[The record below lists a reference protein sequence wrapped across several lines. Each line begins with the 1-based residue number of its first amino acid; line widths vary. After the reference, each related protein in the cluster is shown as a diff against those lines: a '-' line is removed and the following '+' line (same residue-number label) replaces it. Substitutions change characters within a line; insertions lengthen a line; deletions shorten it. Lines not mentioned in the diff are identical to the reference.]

1 MLYCSNKCGFIFKE
15 LRTAIKLLQLG
26 FLFVFAVNLSIYA
39 DDSIQAKPTSA
50 TSHDHDAIKKGE
62 RLFYNLINSGRD
74 VQACVACHNVEKSEK
89 FNWNPSAYE
98 IAVAGQGRPDAE
110 LKNILLNPVGKR
122 IGEVHK
128 GYVLSDEQIGQ
139 LNAYLQNFA
148 KEGPPK
154 PKKMLLK
161 GLTYIGLILLV
172 LLAIAD
178 AIYTKFL
185 RFKVINLLVVL
196 VAGLL
201 IIKTTAHEAIA
212 LGRSQNYEPDQPIKF
227 SHAVHAKQNKID
239 CLYCHATAE
248 YSKTASIPE
257 ANVCLNC
264 HTLVREGTRTGRF
277 EINKIHA
284 AIEKNKPI
292 EWVKIHNLPDYTYFN
307 HAQHVS
313 AGKISCQTCHGP
325 VEEMDRVKQVS
336 DLSMGWCINC
346 HRTTEVQFT
355 NNAFYEKY
363 EQLHKD
369 LKEGKIDRVTAEKI
383 GSTDCMKCHY

>member
-1 MLYCSNKCGFIFKE
+1 MLYFYKCGFVFRKF
-15 LRTAIKLLQLG
+15 RTAIKLLQLG
-26 FLFVFAVNLSIYA
+26 FIIMFLLQSSLFAE
-39 DDSIQAKPTSA
+39 DSIKAKPNSTA
-50 TSHDHDAIKKGE
+50 AHDNDAIKKGE

-74 VQACVACHNVEKSEK
+74 VQACVSCHNIEQSKE

-98 IAVAGQGRPDAE
+98 IAVAGKDRPDPE
-110 LKNILLNPVGKR
+110 LKALLINPVGKR
-122 IGEVHK
+122 MSEVHK
-128 GYVLSDEQIGQ
+128 GYVLSDEQVGQ
-139 LNAYLQNFA
+139 INAFLHHLA
-148 KEGPPK
+148 IEGPPQ
-154 PKKMLLK
+154 PKKLFIEK
-161 GLTYIGLILLV
+161 LTYIGLFLLV

-185 RFKVINLLVVL
+185 RFKVVNLLVVL
-196 VAGLL
+196 VAGLF
-201 IIKTTAHEAIA
+201 IIKITAHEAIA
-212 LGRSQNYEPDQPIKF
+212 LGRSENYEPDQPIKF
-227 SHAVHAKQNKID
+227 SHAVHVKQNKID

-248 YSKTASIPE
+248 YSKVAGIPS

-284 AIEKNKPI
+284 AIEQQKPI

-313 AGKISCQTCHGP
+313 AGKIACQTCHGP

-346 HRTTEVQFT
+346 HRTTEVQFMD
-355 NNAFYEKY
+355 NAFYDKY

-369 LKEGKIDRVTAEKI
+369 LKEGKIDRVTAADVGGI
-383 GSTDCMKCHY
+383 DCMKCHY